1 MTANTDPMDA
11 MPSGARAIEDLDIL
25 VTAAEAYP
33 AFERAF
39 LAAKTEVIASFR
51 VFDLATRL
59 RSPEAQ
65 EVGKTWM
72 ELLIHT
78 LNRGVRVR
86 LIVADFDPV
95 AAPGLHQLAWRT
107 LRQVAA
113 VRELANKDIALDFTV
128 ALHDAHTGWL
138 PRLIFYPVV
147 RHKMNKLTTA
157 WQEMNPASRER
168 FKAETPRLQTLCYET
183 PQGQLC
189 FPHRPVDLY
198 PATHHQKMA
207 VFDRKTLYIGGLD
220 LNERRYDT
228 KRHRRAAAGTWQDV
242 QAIATGPV
250 VARAQAHL
258 ETFLDSVADRSP
270 PPESAPGFLRTLS
283 RRRRGIP
290 MRLAPKT
297 VLHEIESRHMEAISR
312 ARNLIYL
319 ETQFLRHM
327 PLARALARRARA
339 CPGLKLIVV
348 LPAAPE
354 DIAFDRSDGLDA
366 RYGEHQQTRCLAH
379 LQRAFGSD
387 RLLVASPVQPREKD
401 SDARDTLE
409 GAPLV
414 YVHTKVSIFDN
425 DGAILSSA
433 NLNGRSMRWDTE
445 TGLYLDR
452 PAHVTQLRKRV
463 MGHWLPPDSGD
474 AFLDPATAFD
484 LWRELVE
491 TNSALPPGKRR
502 GFLVRY
508 DSDVARD
515 IATPIPGMPEEIV

>member
-1 MTANTDPMDA
+1 M
-11 MPSGARAIEDLDIL
+11 
-25 VTAAEAYP
+25 
-33 AFERAF
+33 
-39 LAAKTEVIASFR
+39 
-51 VFDLATRL
+51 
-59 RSPEAQ
+59 
-65 EVGKTWM
+65 
-72 ELLIHT
+72 
-78 LNRGVRVR
+78 
-86 LIVADFDPV
+86 
-95 AAPGLHQLAWRT
+95 
-107 LRQVAA
+107 
-113 VRELANKDIALDFTV
+113 
-128 ALHDAHTGWL
+128 
-138 PRLIFYPVV
+138 
-147 RHKMNKLTTA
+147 
-157 WQEMNPASRER
+157 
-168 FKAETPRLQTLCYET
+168 
-183 PQGQLC
+183 
-189 FPHRPVDLY
+189 
-198 PATHHQKMA
+198 
-207 VFDRKTLYIGGLD
+207 
-220 LNERRYDT
+220 
-228 KRHRRAAAGTWQDV
+228 
-242 QAIATGPV
+242 
-250 VARAQAHL
+250 
-258 ETFLDSVADRSP
+258 
-270 PPESAPGFLRTLS
+270 
-283 RRRRGIP
+283 
-290 MRLAPKT
+290 
-297 VLHEIESRHMEAISR
+297 
-312 ARNLIYL
+312 
-319 ETQFLRHM
+319 
-327 PLARALARRARA
+327 
-339 CPGLKLIVV
+339 V